1 MKRKNDFAAKLLAV
15 CLALVLAAGML
26 AVPAMATGAA
36 TPSPANSTVP
46 GGGGEDNEGEGNKG
60 DNNNPGSNGITGGM
74 PYITGYTVAP
84 QLGVAGELQRIQPG
98 QKCCIIV
105 SICDP
110 RFTKMYEE
118 KSNTDAEDTEAE
130 VHNKALESLMANAFP
145 NIKITSTYNFA
156 SPSLGDIQIGGFAY
170 DKKLSSGNDWTSGP
184 LEYHVAFNDI
194 TYMGGSNKLSFDVS
208 YSGQQGLELVNLS
221 QNISQCVGATN
232 VEGGK
237 ASAIVVRSASY
248 GGGSV
253 VAGQQFTLTADVFVT
268 AGTTGAENV
277 AVSLTL
283 PEQITVVS
291 GSSQIF
297 VGNMAAG
304 ESTSVNFLL
313 NASATSAAG
322 SANITVNVNGNAASD
337 GAALT
342 TTMPI
347 TVPIV
352 QPERFEISR
361 TDFPEVINM
370 GEETYGSVSFVNKGK
385 GTIYNVSAELRGEGF
400 TTSEGNQ
407 FIGNVNSGTESSAD
421 FTISPTQ
428 AGTLNAQLVIT
439 YENEQA
445 EEKTITKDLTFTVE
459 EMVFDD
465 PGMMPGI
472 DDIPTEPAQTG
483 MPVWAWAVIAVLAA
497 GVAATVVV
505 IVRKKIKKRK
515 ENEKLMEDD
524 DEDI

>member
-46 GGGGEDNEGEGNKG
+46 GDDGGDDTGNG
-60 DNNNPGSNGITGGM
+60 GNAGIASGT
-74 PYITGYTVAP
+74 PYVTGYTIAP

-110 RFTKMYEE
+110 RFTKIPG
-118 KSNTDAEDTEAE
+118 DEA
-130 VHNKALESLMANAFP
+130 HNNALQKMMEQAFP
-145 NIKITSTYNFA
+145 NVKITSTYNFA

-170 DKKLSSGNDWTSGP
+170 DKKLSSGNKWEAGP

-313 NASATSAAG
+313 NASATAAAG

>member
-1 MKRKNDFAAKLLAV
+1 MKQATNFAGKLLAV
-15 CLALVLAAGML
+15 CLALVLAASML
-26 AVPAMATGAA
+26 AVPAWADDE
-36 TPSPANSTVP
+36 NSTGTGDP
-46 GGGGEDNEGEGNKG
+46 STTPPASSDDGG
-60 DNNNPGSNGITGGM
+60 SSGITSGT
-74 PYITGYTVAP
+74 PYITGYTVTP

-110 RFTKMYEE
+110 RFTKIPG
-118 KSNTDAEDTEAE
+118 DEA
-130 VHNKALESLMANAFP
+130 HNNALQKMMEQAFP
-145 NIKITSTYNFA
+145 NVKITSTYNFA

-170 DKKLSSGNDWTSGP
+170 GKNNSSGAPWEAGP
-184 LEYHVAFNDI
+184 LEYHVSFNDI
-194 TYMGGSNKLSFDVS
+194 TYLGGSNKLSFDVS

-237 ASAIVVRSASY
+237 ASAIVVRSAGY

-283 PEQITVVS
+283 PEQVTVVS

-313 NASATSAAG
+313 NASATAAAG
-322 SANITVNVNGNAASD
+322 SANITINVNGNAASD

-352 QPERFEISR
+352 QPERFEVSR

-400 TTSEGNQ
+400 TTTEGNQ
-407 FIGNVNSGTESSAD
+407 FVGNVASGTESSAD

-428 AGTLNAQLVIT
+428 AGSINAQLVIT

-445 EEKTITKDLTFTVE
+445 EEKTITKDITFTVE
-459 EMVFDD
+459 EMMFED

-472 DDIPTEPAQTG
+472 DDMPTEPTQTG
-483 MPVWAWAVIAVLAA
+483 MPLWAWAVIVVLVA
-497 GVAATVVV
+497 GVVVTVVV

-515 ENEKLMEDD
+515 ENEKLMEED

>member
-1 MKRKNDFAAKLLAV
+1 MKQATNFAGKLLAV
-15 CLALVLAAGML
+15 CLALVLAASML
-26 AVPAMATGAA
+26 AVPAWADDGNNTGTGDPGT
-36 TPSPANSTVP
+36 TPPASSDD
-46 GGGGEDNEGEGNKG
+46 GG
-60 DNNNPGSNGITGGM
+60 SSGITGGT
-74 PYITGYTVAP
+74 PYITGYTVTP

-110 RFTKMYEE
+110 RFTKIPG
-118 KSNTDAEDTEAE
+118 DEA
-130 VHNKALESLMANAFP
+130 HNNALQKMMEQAFP
-145 NIKITSTYNFA
+145 NVKITSTYNFA

-170 DKKLSSGNDWTSGP
+170 GKNNSSGAPWEAGP
-184 LEYHVAFNDI
+184 LEYHVSFNDI
-194 TYMGGSNKLSFDVS
+194 TYLGGSNKLSFDVS

-237 ASAIVVRSASY
+237 ASAIVVRSAGY

-283 PEQITVVS
+283 PEQVTVVS

-313 NASATSAAG
+313 NASATAAAG
-322 SANITVNVNGNAASD
+322 SANITINVNGNAASD

-400 TTSEGNQ
+400 TTTEGNQ
-407 FIGNVNSGTESSAD
+407 FVGNVASGTESSAD

-428 AGTLNAQLVIT
+428 AGSINAQLVIT

-445 EEKTITKDLTFTVE
+445 EEKTLTKDITFTVE
-459 EMVFDD
+459 EMMFED

-472 DDIPTEPAQTG
+472 DDMPTEPAQTG
-483 MPVWAWAVIAVLAA
+483 MPLWAWAVIVVLVA
-497 GVAATVVV
+497 GVVVTVVV

-515 ENEKLMEDD
+515 ENEKLMEED

>member
-1 MKRKNDFAAKLLAV
+1 MKQATNFAGKLLAV
-15 CLALVLAAGML
+15 CLALVLAASML
-26 AVPAMATGAA
+26 AVPAWAGNENNTGTGDPGT
-36 TPSPANSTVP
+36 TPPASS
-46 GGGGEDNEGEGNKG
+46 DEG
-60 DNNNPGSNGITGGM
+60 SSGITGGT
-74 PYITGYTVAP
+74 PYITGYTVTP

-110 RFTKMYEE
+110 RFTKIPG
-118 KSNTDAEDTEAE
+118 DEA
-130 VHNKALESLMANAFP
+130 HNNALQKMMEQAFP
-145 NIKITSTYNFA
+145 NVKITSTYNFA

-170 DKKLSSGNDWTSGP
+170 GKNNSSGAPWEAGP
-184 LEYHVAFNDI
+184 LEYHVSFNDI
-194 TYMGGSNKLSFDVS
+194 TYLGGSNKLSFDVS

-237 ASAIVVRSASY
+237 ASAIVVRSAGY

-283 PEQITVVS
+283 PEQVTVVS

-313 NASATSAAG
+313 NASATAAAG
-322 SANITVNVNGNAASD
+322 SANITINVNGNAASD

-352 QPERFEISR
+352 QPERFEVSR

-400 TTSEGNQ
+400 TTTEGNQ
-407 FIGNVNSGTESSAD
+407 FVGNVASGTESSAD

-428 AGTLNAQLVIT
+428 AGSINAQLVIT

-445 EEKTITKDLTFTVE
+445 EEKTITKDITFTVE
-459 EMVFDD
+459 EMSFED
-465 PGMMPGI
+465 PGMMPGMG
-472 DDIPTEPAQTG
+472 DMPTEPTQTG
-483 MPVWAWAVIAVLAA
+483 MPLWAWAVIVVLAA
-497 GVAATVVV
+497 GVVATVVV

-515 ENEKLMEDD
+515 ENEKLMEED

>member
-1 MKRKNDFAAKLLAV
+1 MKQATNFAGKLLAV
-15 CLALVLAAGML
+15 CLALVLAASML
-26 AVPAMATGAA
+26 AVPAWADDGNNTGTGDPGT
-36 TPSPANSTVP
+36 TPPASS
-46 GGGGEDNEGEGNKG
+46 DEG
-60 DNNNPGSNGITGGM
+60 SSGITGGT
-74 PYITGYTVAP
+74 PYITGYTVTP

-110 RFTKMYEE
+110 RFTKIPG
-118 KSNTDAEDTEAE
+118 DEA
-130 VHNKALESLMANAFP
+130 HNNALQKMMEQAFP
-145 NIKITSTYNFA
+145 NVKITSTYNFA

-170 DKKLSSGNDWTSGP
+170 GKNNSSGAPWEAGP
-184 LEYHVAFNDI
+184 LEYHVSFNDI
-194 TYMGGSNKLSFDVS
+194 TYLGGSNKLSFDVS

-237 ASAIVVRSASY
+237 ASAIVVRSAGY

-283 PEQITVVS
+283 PEQVTVVS

-313 NASATSAAG
+313 NASATAAAG
-322 SANITVNVNGNAASD
+322 SANITINVNGNAASD

-400 TTSEGNQ
+400 TTTEGNQ
-407 FIGNVNSGTESSAD
+407 FVGNVASGTESSAD

-428 AGTLNAQLVIT
+428 AGSINAQLVIT

-445 EEKTITKDLTFTVE
+445 EEKTITKDITFTVE
-459 EMVFDD
+459 EMMFED

-472 DDIPTEPAQTG
+472 DDMPTEPAQTG
-483 MPVWAWAVIAVLAA
+483 MPLWAWAVIVVLVA
-497 GVAATVVV
+497 GVVVTVVV

-515 ENEKLMEDD
+515 ENEKLMEED

>member
-1 MKRKNDFAAKLLAV
+1 MKQATNFAGKLLAV
-15 CLALVLAAGML
+15 CLALVLAASML
-26 AVPAMATGAA
+26 AVPAAWADDG
-36 TPSPANSTVP
+36 NSTGTGSASTTP
-46 GGGGEDNEGEGNKG
+46 PASSDDGG
-60 DNNNPGSNGITGGM
+60 SSGITSGT
-74 PYITGYTVAP
+74 PYITGYTVTP

-110 RFTKMYEE
+110 RFTKIPG
-118 KSNTDAEDTEAE
+118 DEA
-130 VHNKALESLMANAFP
+130 HNNALQKMMEQAFP
-145 NIKITSTYNFA
+145 NVKITSTYNFA

-170 DKKLSSGNDWTSGP
+170 GKNNSSGAPWEAGP
-184 LEYHVAFNDI
+184 LEYHVSFNDI
-194 TYMGGSNKLSFDVS
+194 TYLGGSNKLSFDVS

-237 ASAIVVRSASY
+237 ASAIVVRSAGY

-283 PEQITVVS
+283 PEQVTVVS

-313 NASATSAAG
+313 NASATAAAG
-322 SANITVNVNGNAASD
+322 SANITINVNGNAASD

-352 QPERFEISR
+352 QPERFEVSR

-400 TTSEGNQ
+400 TTTEGNQ
-407 FIGNVNSGTESSAD
+407 FVGNVASGTESSAD

-428 AGTLNAQLVIT
+428 AGSINAQLVIT

-445 EEKTITKDLTFTVE
+445 EEKTITKDITFTVE
-459 EMVFDD
+459 EMSFED
-465 PGMMPGI
+465 PGMMPGMG
-472 DDIPTEPAQTG
+472 DMPTEPTQTG
-483 MPVWAWAVIAVLAA
+483 MPLWAWAVIVVLAA
-497 GVAATVVV
+497 GVVATVVV

-515 ENEKLMEDD
+515 ENEKLMEED

>member
-1 MKRKNDFAAKLLAV
+1 MKQATNFAGKLLAV
-15 CLALVLAAGML
+15 CLALVLAASML
-26 AVPAMATGAA
+26 AVPAWAGDG
-36 TPSPANSTVP
+36 NSTGTGDP
-46 GGGGEDNEGEGNKG
+46 GTTPPASSDDGG
-60 DNNNPGSNGITGGM
+60 SSGITGGT
-74 PYITGYTVAP
+74 PYITGYTVTP

-110 RFTKMYEE
+110 RFTKIPG
-118 KSNTDAEDTEAE
+118 DEA
-130 VHNKALESLMANAFP
+130 HNNALQKMMEQAFP
-145 NIKITSTYNFA
+145 NVKITSTYNFA

-170 DKKLSSGNDWTSGP
+170 GKNNSSGAPWEAGP
-184 LEYHVAFNDI
+184 LEYHVSFNDI
-194 TYMGGSNKLSFDVS
+194 TYLGGSNKLSFDVS

-237 ASAIVVRSASY
+237 ASAIVVRSAGY

-283 PEQITVVS
+283 PEQVTVVS

-313 NASATSAAG
+313 NASATAAAG
-322 SANITVNVNGNAASD
+322 SANITINVNGNAASD

-400 TTSEGNQ
+400 TTTEGNQ
-407 FIGNVNSGTESSAD
+407 FVGNVASGTESSAD

-428 AGTLNAQLVIT
+428 AGSINAQLVIT

-445 EEKTITKDLTFTVE
+445 EEKTITKDITFTVE
-459 EMVFDD
+459 EMSFED

-472 DDIPTEPAQTG
+472 DDMPTEPAQTG
-483 MPVWAWAVIAVLAA
+483 MPLWAWAVIVVLVA
-497 GVAATVVV
+497 GVVATVVV

-515 ENEKLMEDD
+515 ENEKLMEED

>member
-1 MKRKNDFAAKLLAV
+1 MKQATNFAGKLLAV
-15 CLALVLAAGML
+15 CLALVLAASML
-26 AVPAMATGAA
+26 AVPAAWADNG
-36 TPSPANSTVP
+36 NSTGTGSASTTP
-46 GGGGEDNEGEGNKG
+46 PASSDDGG
-60 DNNNPGSNGITGGM
+60 SSGITSGT
-74 PYITGYTVAP
+74 PYITGYTVTP

-110 RFTKMYEE
+110 RFTKIPG
-118 KSNTDAEDTEAE
+118 DEA
-130 VHNKALESLMANAFP
+130 HNNALQKMMEQAFP
-145 NIKITSTYNFA
+145 NVKITSTYNFA

-170 DKKLSSGNDWTSGP
+170 GKNNSSGAPWEAGP
-184 LEYHVAFNDI
+184 LEYHVSFNDI
-194 TYMGGSNKLSFDVS
+194 TYLGGSNKLSFDVS

-237 ASAIVVRSASY
+237 ASAIVVRSAGY

-283 PEQITVVS
+283 PEQVTVVS

-313 NASATSAAG
+313 NASATAAAG
-322 SANITVNVNGNAASD
+322 SANITINVNGNAASD

-400 TTSEGNQ
+400 TTTEGNQ
-407 FIGNVNSGTESSAD
+407 FVGNVASGTESSAD

-428 AGTLNAQLVIT
+428 AGSINAQLVIT

-445 EEKTITKDLTFTVE
+445 EEKTITKDITFTVE
-459 EMVFDD
+459 EMMFED

-472 DDIPTEPAQTG
+472 DDMPTEPAQTG
-483 MPVWAWAVIAVLAA
+483 MPLWAWAVIVVLVA
-497 GVAATVVV
+497 GVVVTVVV

-515 ENEKLMEDD
+515 ENEKLMEED

>member
-1 MKRKNDFAAKLLAV
+1 MKQATNFAGKLLAV
-15 CLALVLAAGML
+15 CLALVLAASML
-26 AVPAMATGAA
+26 AVPAWAGDGNNTGTGDPGT
-36 TPSPANSTVP
+36 TPPASSDD
-46 GGGGEDNEGEGNKG
+46 GG
-60 DNNNPGSNGITGGM
+60 SSGITGGT
-74 PYITGYTVAP
+74 PYITGYTVTP

-110 RFTKMYEE
+110 RFTKIPG
-118 KSNTDAEDTEAE
+118 DEA
-130 VHNKALESLMANAFP
+130 HNNALQKMMEQAFP
-145 NIKITSTYNFA
+145 NVKITSTYNFA

-170 DKKLSSGNDWTSGP
+170 GKNNSSGAPWEAGP
-184 LEYHVAFNDI
+184 LEYHVSFNDI
-194 TYMGGSNKLSFDVS
+194 TYLGGSNKLSFDVS

-237 ASAIVVRSASY
+237 ASAIVVRSAGY

-283 PEQITVVS
+283 PEQVTVVS

-313 NASATSAAG
+313 NASATAAAG
-322 SANITVNVNGNAASD
+322 SANITINVNGNAASD

-400 TTSEGNQ
+400 TTTEGNQ
-407 FIGNVNSGTESSAD
+407 FVGNVASGTESSAD

-428 AGTLNAQLVIT
+428 AGSINAQLVIT

-445 EEKTITKDLTFTVE
+445 EEKTITKDITFTVE
-459 EMVFDD
+459 EMMFED

-472 DDIPTEPAQTG
+472 DDMPTEPAQTG
-483 MPVWAWAVIAVLAA
+483 MPLWAWAVIVVLVA
-497 GVAATVVV
+497 GVVVTVVV

-515 ENEKLMEDD
+515 ENEKLMEED

>member
-1 MKRKNDFAAKLLAV
+1 MKQATNFAGKLLAV
-15 CLALVLAAGML
+15 CLALVLAASML
-26 AVPAMATGAA
+26 AVPAWADNGNNTGTGDPGT
-36 TPSPANSTVP
+36 TPPASSDD
-46 GGGGEDNEGEGNKG
+46 GG
-60 DNNNPGSNGITGGM
+60 SSGITGGT
-74 PYITGYTVAP
+74 PYITGYTVTP

-110 RFTKMYEE
+110 RFTKIPG
-118 KSNTDAEDTEAE
+118 DEA
-130 VHNKALESLMANAFP
+130 HNNALQKMMEQAFP
-145 NIKITSTYNFA
+145 NVKITSTYNFA

-170 DKKLSSGNDWTSGP
+170 GKNNSSGAPWEAGP
-184 LEYHVAFNDI
+184 LEYHVSFNDI
-194 TYMGGSNKLSFDVS
+194 TYLGGSNKLSFDVS

-237 ASAIVVRSASY
+237 ASAIVVRSAGY

-283 PEQITVVS
+283 PEQVTVVS

-313 NASATSAAG
+313 NASATAAAG
-322 SANITVNVNGNAASD
+322 SANITINVNGNAASD

-400 TTSEGNQ
+400 TTTEGNQ
-407 FIGNVNSGTESSAD
+407 FVGNVASGTESSAD

-428 AGTLNAQLVIT
+428 AGSINAQLVIT

-445 EEKTITKDLTFTVE
+445 EEKTITKDITFTVE
-459 EMVFDD
+459 EMSFED

-472 DDIPTEPAQTG
+472 DDMPTEPAQTG
-483 MPVWAWAVIAVLAA
+483 MPLWAWAVIVVLAA
-497 GVAATVVV
+497 GVVATVVV

-515 ENEKLMEDD
+515 ENEKLMEED

>member
-1 MKRKNDFAAKLLAV
+1 MKQATNFAGKLLAV
-15 CLALVLAAGML
+15 CLALVLAASML
-26 AVPAMATGAA
+26 AVPAAWADNGNSTGAGSA
-36 TPSPANSTVP
+36 STTPPASSDD
-46 GGGGEDNEGEGNKG
+46 GG
-60 DNNNPGSNGITGGM
+60 SSGITGGT
-74 PYITGYTVAP
+74 PYITGYTVTP

-110 RFTKMYEE
+110 RFTKIPG
-118 KSNTDAEDTEAE
+118 DEA
-130 VHNKALESLMANAFP
+130 HNNALQKMMEQAFP
-145 NIKITSTYNFA
+145 NVKITSTYNFA

-170 DKKLSSGNDWTSGP
+170 GKNNSSGAPWEAGP
-184 LEYHVAFNDI
+184 LEYHVSFNDI
-194 TYMGGSNKLSFDVS
+194 TYLGGSNKLSFDVS

-237 ASAIVVRSASY
+237 ASAIVVRSAGY

-283 PEQITVVS
+283 PEQVTVVS

-313 NASATSAAG
+313 NASATAAAG
-322 SANITVNVNGNAASD
+322 SANITINVNGNAASD

-352 QPERFEISR
+352 QPERFEVSR

-400 TTSEGNQ
+400 TTTEGNQ
-407 FIGNVNSGTESSAD
+407 FVGNVASGTESSAD

-428 AGTLNAQLVIT
+428 AGSINAQLVIT

-445 EEKTITKDLTFTVE
+445 EEKTLTKDITFTVE
-459 EMVFDD
+459 EMMFED

-472 DDIPTEPAQTG
+472 DDMPTEPAQTG
-483 MPVWAWAVIAVLAA
+483 MPLWAWAVIVVLVA
-497 GVAATVVV
+497 GVVVTVVV

-515 ENEKLMEDD
+515 ENEKLMEED

>member
-1 MKRKNDFAAKLLAV
+1 M
-15 CLALVLAAGML
+15 
-26 AVPAMATGAA
+26 
-36 TPSPANSTVP
+36 
-46 GGGGEDNEGEGNKG
+46 
-60 DNNNPGSNGITGGM
+60 
-74 PYITGYTVAP
+74 
-84 QLGVAGELQRIQPG
+84 
-98 QKCCIIV
+98 
-105 SICDP
+105 
-110 RFTKMYEE
+110 
-118 KSNTDAEDTEAE
+118 
-130 VHNKALESLMANAFP
+130 
-145 NIKITSTYNFA
+145 
-156 SPSLGDIQIGGFAY
+156 
-170 DKKLSSGNDWTSGP
+170 
-184 LEYHVAFNDI
+184 AFNDI

-313 NASATSAAG
+313 NASATAAAG

>member
-1 MKRKNDFAAKLLAV
+1 MKQATNFAGKLLAV
-15 CLALVLAAGML
+15 CLALVLAASML
-26 AVPAMATGAA
+26 AVPAWADDGNNTGTGDPGT
-36 TPSPANSTVP
+36 TPPASSDD
-46 GGGGEDNEGEGNKG
+46 GG
-60 DNNNPGSNGITGGM
+60 SSGITGGT
-74 PYITGYTVAP
+74 PYITGYTVTP

-110 RFTKMYEE
+110 RFTKIPG
-118 KSNTDAEDTEAE
+118 DEA
-130 VHNKALESLMANAFP
+130 HNNALQKMMEQAFP
-145 NIKITSTYNFA
+145 NVKITSTYNFA

-170 DKKLSSGNDWTSGP
+170 GKNNSSGAPWEAGP
-184 LEYHVAFNDI
+184 LEYHVSFNDI
-194 TYMGGSNKLSFDVS
+194 TYLGGSNKLSFDVS

-237 ASAIVVRSASY
+237 ASAIVVRSAGY

-283 PEQITVVS
+283 PEQVTVVS

-313 NASATSAAG
+313 NASATAAAG
-322 SANITVNVNGNAASD
+322 SANITINVNGNAASD

-352 QPERFEISR
+352 QPERFEVSR

-400 TTSEGNQ
+400 TTTEGNQ
-407 FIGNVNSGTESSAD
+407 FVGNVASGTESSAD

-428 AGTLNAQLVIT
+428 AGSINAQLVIT

-445 EEKTITKDLTFTVE
+445 EEKTITKDITFTVE
-459 EMVFDD
+459 EMSFED
-465 PGMMPGI
+465 PGMMPGMG
-472 DDIPTEPAQTG
+472 DMPTEPTQTG
-483 MPVWAWAVIAVLAA
+483 MPLWAWAVIVVLAA
-497 GVAATVVV
+497 GVVATVVV

-515 ENEKLMEDD
+515 ENEKLMEED

>member
-1 MKRKNDFAAKLLAV
+1 MKQATNFAGKLLAV
-15 CLALVLAAGML
+15 CLALVLAASML
-26 AVPAMATGAA
+26 AVPAWADDGNNTGTGDPGT
-36 TPSPANSTVP
+36 TPPASSDD
-46 GGGGEDNEGEGNKG
+46 GG
-60 DNNNPGSNGITGGM
+60 SSGITGGT
-74 PYITGYTVAP
+74 PYITGYTVTP

-110 RFTKMYEE
+110 RFTKIPG
-118 KSNTDAEDTEAE
+118 DEA
-130 VHNKALESLMANAFP
+130 HNNALQKMMEQAFP
-145 NIKITSTYNFA
+145 NVKITSTYNFA

-170 DKKLSSGNDWTSGP
+170 GKNNSSGAPWEAGP
-184 LEYHVAFNDI
+184 LEYHVSFNDI
-194 TYMGGSNKLSFDVS
+194 TYLGGSNKLSFDVS

-237 ASAIVVRSASY
+237 ASAIVVRSAGY

-283 PEQITVVS
+283 PEQVTVVS

-313 NASATSAAG
+313 NASATAAAG
-322 SANITVNVNGNAASD
+322 SANITINVNGNAASD

-400 TTSEGNQ
+400 TTTEGNQ
-407 FIGNVNSGTESSAD
+407 FVGNVASGTESSAD

-428 AGTLNAQLVIT
+428 AGSINAQLVIT

-445 EEKTITKDLTFTVE
+445 EEKTITKDITFTVE
-459 EMVFDD
+459 EMMFED

-472 DDIPTEPAQTG
+472 DDMPTEPAQTG
-483 MPVWAWAVIAVLAA
+483 MPLWAWAVIVVLAA
-497 GVAATVVV
+497 GVVATVVV

-515 ENEKLMEDD
+515 ENEKLMEED

>member
-1 MKRKNDFAAKLLAV
+1 MKQATNFAGKLLAV
-15 CLALVLAAGML
+15 CLALVLAASML
-26 AVPAMATGAA
+26 AVPAWAGDG
-36 TPSPANSTVP
+36 NSTGTGSAGTTP
-46 GGGGEDNEGEGNKG
+46 PASSDDGG
-60 DNNNPGSNGITGGM
+60 SSGITSGT
-74 PYITGYTVAP
+74 PYITGYTVTP

-110 RFTKMYEE
+110 RFTKIPG
-118 KSNTDAEDTEAE
+118 DEA
-130 VHNKALESLMANAFP
+130 HNNALQKMMEQAFP
-145 NIKITSTYNFA
+145 NVKITSTYNFA

-170 DKKLSSGNDWTSGP
+170 GKNNSSGAPWEAGP
-184 LEYHVAFNDI
+184 LEYHVSFNDI
-194 TYMGGSNKLSFDVS
+194 TYLGGSNKLSFDVS

-237 ASAIVVRSASY
+237 ASAIVVRSAGY

-283 PEQITVVS
+283 PEQVTVVS

-313 NASATSAAG
+313 NASATAAAG
-322 SANITVNVNGNAASD
+322 SANITINVNGNAASD

-400 TTSEGNQ
+400 TTTEGNQ
-407 FIGNVNSGTESSAD
+407 FVGNVASGTESSAD

-428 AGTLNAQLVIT
+428 AGSINAQLVIT

-445 EEKTITKDLTFTVE
+445 EEKTITKDITFTVE
-459 EMVFDD
+459 EMSFED
-465 PGMMPGI
+465 PGMMPGMG
-472 DDIPTEPAQTG
+472 DMPTEPAQTG
-483 MPVWAWAVIAVLAA
+483 MPLWAWAVIVVLAA
-497 GVAATVVV
+497 GVVATVVV

-515 ENEKLMEDD
+515 ENEKLMEED

>member
-1 MKRKNDFAAKLLAV
+1 MKQATNFAGKLLAV
-15 CLALVLAAGML
+15 CLALVLAASML
-26 AVPAMATGAA
+26 AVPAWAGNGNNTGTGDPGT
-36 TPSPANSTVP
+36 TPPASSDD
-46 GGGGEDNEGEGNKG
+46 GG
-60 DNNNPGSNGITGGM
+60 SSGITGGT
-74 PYITGYTVAP
+74 PYITGYTVTP

-110 RFTKMYEE
+110 RFTKIPG
-118 KSNTDAEDTEAE
+118 DEA
-130 VHNKALESLMANAFP
+130 HNNALQKMMEQAFP
-145 NIKITSTYNFA
+145 NVKITSTYNFA

-170 DKKLSSGNDWTSGP
+170 GKNNSSGAPWEAGP
-184 LEYHVAFNDI
+184 LEYHVSFNDI
-194 TYMGGSNKLSFDVS
+194 TYLGGSNKLSFDVS
-208 YSGQQGLELVNLS
+208 YSGQQGLELANLS

-237 ASAIVVRSASY
+237 ASAIVVRSAGY

-283 PEQITVVS
+283 PEQVTVVS

-313 NASATSAAG
+313 NASATAAAG
-322 SANITVNVNGNAASD
+322 SANITINVNGNAASD

-352 QPERFEISR
+352 QPERFEVSR

-400 TTSEGNQ
+400 TTTEGNQ
-407 FIGNVNSGTESSAD
+407 FVGNVASGTESSAD

-428 AGTLNAQLVIT
+428 AGSINAQLVIT

-445 EEKTITKDLTFTVE
+445 EEKTITKDITFTVE
-459 EMVFDD
+459 EMSFED
-465 PGMMPGI
+465 PGMMPGMG
-472 DDIPTEPAQTG
+472 DVPTEPTQTG
-483 MPVWAWAVIAVLAA
+483 MPLWAWAVIVVLAA
-497 GVAATVVV
+497 GVVATVVV

-515 ENEKLMEDD
+515 ENEKLMEED

>member
-1 MKRKNDFAAKLLAV
+1 MKQATNFAGKLLAV
-15 CLALVLAAGML
+15 CLALVLAASML
-26 AVPAMATGAA
+26 AVPAAWADDG
-36 TPSPANSTVP
+36 NSTGTGSTSTTP
-46 GGGGEDNEGEGNKG
+46 PASSDEG
-60 DNNNPGSNGITGGM
+60 SSGITSGT
-74 PYITGYTVAP
+74 PYITGYTVTP

-110 RFTKMYEE
+110 RFTKIPG
-118 KSNTDAEDTEAE
+118 DEA
-130 VHNKALESLMANAFP
+130 HNNALQKMMEQAFP
-145 NIKITSTYNFA
+145 NVKITSTYNFA

-170 DKKLSSGNDWTSGP
+170 GKNNSSGAPWEAGP
-184 LEYHVAFNDI
+184 LEYHVSFNDI
-194 TYMGGSNKLSFDVS
+194 TYLGGSNKLSFDVS

-237 ASAIVVRSASY
+237 ASAIVVRSAGY

-283 PEQITVVS
+283 PEQVTVVS

-313 NASATSAAG
+313 NASATAAAG
-322 SANITVNVNGNAASD
+322 SANITINVNGNAASD

-352 QPERFEISR
+352 QPERFEVSR

-400 TTSEGNQ
+400 TTTEGNQ
-407 FIGNVNSGTESSAD
+407 FVGNVASGTESSAD

-428 AGTLNAQLVIT
+428 AGSINAQLVIT

-445 EEKTITKDLTFTVE
+445 EEKTITKDITFTVE
-459 EMVFDD
+459 EMSFED
-465 PGMMPGI
+465 PGMMPGMG
-472 DDIPTEPAQTG
+472 DMPTEPTQTG
-483 MPVWAWAVIAVLAA
+483 MPLWAWAVIVVLAA
-497 GVAATVVV
+497 GVVATVVV

-515 ENEKLMEDD
+515 ENEKLMEED

>member
-1 MKRKNDFAAKLLAV
+1 MKQATNFAGKLLAV
-15 CLALVLAAGML
+15 CLALVLAASML
-26 AVPAMATGAA
+26 AVPAWADNGNSTGAGDPGT
-36 TPSPANSTVP
+36 TPPASSDD
-46 GGGGEDNEGEGNKG
+46 GG
-60 DNNNPGSNGITGGM
+60 SSGITSGT
-74 PYITGYTVAP
+74 PYITGYTVTP

-110 RFTKMYEE
+110 RFTKIPG
-118 KSNTDAEDTEAE
+118 DEA
-130 VHNKALESLMANAFP
+130 HNNALQKMMEQAFP
-145 NIKITSTYNFA
+145 NVKITSTYNFA

-170 DKKLSSGNDWTSGP
+170 GKNNSSGAPWEAGP
-184 LEYHVAFNDI
+184 LEYHVSFNDI
-194 TYMGGSNKLSFDVS
+194 TYLGGSNKLSFDVS

-237 ASAIVVRSASY
+237 ASAIVVRSAGY

-283 PEQITVVS
+283 PEQVTVVS

-313 NASATSAAG
+313 NASATAAAG
-322 SANITVNVNGNAASD
+322 SANITINVNGNAASD

-352 QPERFEISR
+352 QPERFEVSR

-400 TTSEGNQ
+400 TTTEGNQ
-407 FIGNVNSGTESSAD
+407 FVGNVASGTESSAD

-428 AGTLNAQLVIT
+428 AGSINAQLVIT

-445 EEKTITKDLTFTVE
+445 EEKTITKDITFTVE
-459 EMVFDD
+459 EMMFED
-465 PGMMPGI
+465 PGMMPGMG
-472 DDIPTEPAQTG
+472 DMPTEPTQTG
-483 MPVWAWAVIAVLAA
+483 MPLWAWAVIVVLAA
-497 GVAATVVV
+497 GVVATVVV

-515 ENEKLMEDD
+515 ENEKLMEED

>member
-1 MKRKNDFAAKLLAV
+1 MKQATNFAGKLLAV
-15 CLALVLAAGML
+15 CLALVLAASML
-26 AVPAMATGAA
+26 AVPAWAGDG
-36 TPSPANSTVP
+36 NSTGTGDP
-46 GGGGEDNEGEGNKG
+46 GTTPPASSDDGG
-60 DNNNPGSNGITGGM
+60 SSGITGGT
-74 PYITGYTVAP
+74 PYITGYTVTP

-110 RFTKMYEE
+110 RFTKEIE
-118 KSNTDAEDTEAE
+118 PAHAGKDDPAVQHNEALK
-130 VHNKALESLMANAFP
+130 NLMANAFP

-184 LEYHVAFNDI
+184 LEYHVSFNDI
-194 TYMGGSNKLSFDVS
+194 TYLGGSNKLSFDVS

-237 ASAIVVRSASY
+237 ASAIVVRSAGY
-248 GGGSV
+248 G
-253 VAGQQFTLTADVFVT
+253 
-268 AGTTGAENV
+268 
-277 AVSLTL
+277 
-283 PEQITVVS
+283 

-313 NASATSAAG
+313 NASATAAAG
-322 SANITVNVNGNAASD
+322 SANITINVNGNAASD

-400 TTSEGNQ
+400 TTTEGNQ
-407 FIGNVNSGTESSAD
+407 FVGNVASGTESSAD

-428 AGTLNAQLVIT
+428 AGSINAQLVIT

-445 EEKTITKDLTFTVE
+445 EEKTITKDITFTVE
-459 EMVFDD
+459 EMMFED
-465 PGMMPGI
+465 PGMMPGMG
-472 DDIPTEPAQTG
+472 DMPTEPTQTG
-483 MPVWAWAVIAVLAA
+483 MPLWAWAVIVVLAA
-497 GVAATVVV
+497 GVVATVVV

-515 ENEKLMEDD
+515 ENEKLMEED

>member
-1 MKRKNDFAAKLLAV
+1 MKQATNFAGKLLAV
-15 CLALVLAAGML
+15 CLALVLAASML
-26 AVPAMATGAA
+26 AVPAAWADNG
-36 TPSPANSTVP
+36 NSTGTGSASTTP
-46 GGGGEDNEGEGNKG
+46 PASSDDGG
-60 DNNNPGSNGITGGM
+60 SSGITSGT
-74 PYITGYTVAP
+74 PYITGYTVTP

-110 RFTKMYEE
+110 RFTKIPG
-118 KSNTDAEDTEAE
+118 DEA
-130 VHNKALESLMANAFP
+130 HNNALQKMMEQAFP
-145 NIKITSTYNFA
+145 NVKITSTYNFA

-170 DKKLSSGNDWTSGP
+170 GKNNSSGAPWEAGP
-184 LEYHVAFNDI
+184 LEYHVSFNDI
-194 TYMGGSNKLSFDVS
+194 TYLGGSNKLSFDVS

-237 ASAIVVRSASY
+237 ASAIVVRSAGY

-283 PEQITVVS
+283 PEQVTVVS

-313 NASATSAAG
+313 NASATAAAG
-322 SANITVNVNGNAASD
+322 SANITINVNGNAASD

-352 QPERFEISR
+352 QPERFEVSR

-400 TTSEGNQ
+400 TTTEGNQ
-407 FIGNVNSGTESSAD
+407 FVGNVASGTESSAD

-428 AGTLNAQLVIT
+428 AGSINAQLVIT

-445 EEKTITKDLTFTVE
+445 EEKTITKDITFTVE
-459 EMVFDD
+459 EMSFED
-465 PGMMPGI
+465 PGMMPGMG
-472 DDIPTEPAQTG
+472 DMPTEPTQTG
-483 MPVWAWAVIAVLAA
+483 MPLWAWAVIVVLAA
-497 GVAATVVV
+497 GVVATVVV

-515 ENEKLMEDD
+515 ENEKLMEED

>member
-1 MKRKNDFAAKLLAV
+1 MKQATNFAGKLLAV
-15 CLALVLAAGML
+15 CLALVLAASML
-26 AVPAMATGAA
+26 AVPAWADNGNSTGAGDSST
-36 TPSPANSTVP
+36 TPPASSDD
-46 GGGGEDNEGEGNKG
+46 GG
-60 DNNNPGSNGITGGM
+60 SSGITSGT
-74 PYITGYTVAP
+74 PYITGYTVTP

-110 RFTKMYEE
+110 RFTKIPG
-118 KSNTDAEDTEAE
+118 DEA
-130 VHNKALESLMANAFP
+130 HNNALQKMMEQAFP
-145 NIKITSTYNFA
+145 NVKITSTYNFA

-170 DKKLSSGNDWTSGP
+170 GKNNSSGAPWEAGP
-184 LEYHVAFNDI
+184 LEYHVSFNDI
-194 TYMGGSNKLSFDVS
+194 TYLGGSNKLSFDVS

-237 ASAIVVRSASY
+237 ASAIVVRSAGY

-283 PEQITVVS
+283 PEQVTVVS

-313 NASATSAAG
+313 NASATAAAG
-322 SANITVNVNGNAASD
+322 SANITINVNGNAASD

-400 TTSEGNQ
+400 TTTEGNQ
-407 FIGNVNSGTESSAD
+407 FVGNVASGTESSAD

-428 AGTLNAQLVIT
+428 AGSINAQLVIT

-445 EEKTITKDLTFTVE
+445 EEKTITKDITFTVE
-459 EMVFDD
+459 EMMFED

-472 DDIPTEPAQTG
+472 DDMPTEPAQTG
-483 MPVWAWAVIAVLAA
+483 MPLWAWAVIVVLVA
-497 GVAATVVV
+497 GVVVTVVV

-515 ENEKLMEDD
+515 ENEKLMEED

>member
-1 MKRKNDFAAKLLAV
+1 MKQATNFAGKLLAV
-15 CLALVLAAGML
+15 CLALVLAASML
-26 AVPAMATGAA
+26 AVPAAWADNGNSTGAGSA
-36 TPSPANSTVP
+36 STTPPASSDD
-46 GGGGEDNEGEGNKG
+46 GG
-60 DNNNPGSNGITGGM
+60 SSGITGGT
-74 PYITGYTVAP
+74 PYITGYTVTP

-110 RFTKMYEE
+110 RFTKIPG
-118 KSNTDAEDTEAE
+118 DEA
-130 VHNKALESLMANAFP
+130 HNNALQKMMEQAFP
-145 NIKITSTYNFA
+145 NVKITSTYNFA

-170 DKKLSSGNDWTSGP
+170 GKNNSSGAPWEAGP
-184 LEYHVAFNDI
+184 LEYHVSFNDI
-194 TYMGGSNKLSFDVS
+194 TYLGGSNKLSFDVS

-237 ASAIVVRSASY
+237 ASAIVVRSAGY

-283 PEQITVVS
+283 PEQVTVVS

-313 NASATSAAG
+313 NASATAAAG
-322 SANITVNVNGNAASD
+322 SANITINVNGNAASD

-352 QPERFEISR
+352 QPERFEVSR

-400 TTSEGNQ
+400 TTTEGNQ
-407 FIGNVNSGTESSAD
+407 FVGNVASGTESSAD

-428 AGTLNAQLVIT
+428 AGSINAQLVIT

-445 EEKTITKDLTFTVE
+445 EEKTLTKDITFTVE
-459 EMVFDD
+459 EMSFED

-472 DDIPTEPAQTG
+472 DDMPTEPAQTG
-483 MPVWAWAVIAVLAA
+483 MPLWAWAVIVVLVA
-497 GVAATVVV
+497 GVVVTVVV

-515 ENEKLMEDD
+515 ENEKLMEED

>member
-1 MKRKNDFAAKLLAV
+1 MKQATNFAGKLLAV
-15 CLALVLAAGML
+15 CLALVLAASML
-26 AVPAMATGAA
+26 AVPAWAGNGNNTGTGDPGT
-36 TPSPANSTVP
+36 TPPASSDD
-46 GGGGEDNEGEGNKG
+46 GG
-60 DNNNPGSNGITGGM
+60 SSGITGGT
-74 PYITGYTVAP
+74 PYITGYTVTP

-110 RFTKMYEE
+110 RFTKIPG
-118 KSNTDAEDTEAE
+118 DEA
-130 VHNKALESLMANAFP
+130 HNNALQKMMEQAFP
-145 NIKITSTYNFA
+145 NVKITSTYNFA

-170 DKKLSSGNDWTSGP
+170 GKNNSSGAPWEAGP
-184 LEYHVAFNDI
+184 LEYHVSFNDI
-194 TYMGGSNKLSFDVS
+194 TYLGGSNKLSFDVS

-237 ASAIVVRSASY
+237 ASAIVVRSAGY

-283 PEQITVVS
+283 PEQVTVVS

-313 NASATSAAG
+313 NASATAAAG
-322 SANITVNVNGNAASD
+322 SANITINVNGNAASD

-352 QPERFEISR
+352 QPERFEVSR

-400 TTSEGNQ
+400 TTTEGNQ
-407 FIGNVNSGTESSAD
+407 FVGNVASGTESSAD

-428 AGTLNAQLVIT
+428 AGSINAQLVIT

-445 EEKTITKDLTFTVE
+445 EEKTITKDITFTVE
-459 EMVFDD
+459 EMSFED
-465 PGMMPGI
+465 PGMMPGMG
-472 DDIPTEPAQTG
+472 DMPTEPTQTG
-483 MPVWAWAVIAVLAA
+483 MPLWAWAVIVVLAA
-497 GVAATVVV
+497 GVVATVVV

-515 ENEKLMEDD
+515 ENEKLMEED

>member
-1 MKRKNDFAAKLLAV
+1 MKQATNFAGKLLAV
-15 CLALVLAAGML
+15 CLALVLAASML
-26 AVPAMATGAA
+26 AVPAAWADNG
-36 TPSPANSTVP
+36 NSTGTGSASTTP
-46 GGGGEDNEGEGNKG
+46 PASSDDGG
-60 DNNNPGSNGITGGM
+60 SSGITSGT
-74 PYITGYTVAP
+74 PYITGYTVTP

-110 RFTKMYEE
+110 RFTKIPG
-118 KSNTDAEDTEAE
+118 DEA
-130 VHNKALESLMANAFP
+130 HNNALQKMMEQAFP
-145 NIKITSTYNFA
+145 NVKITSTYNFA

-170 DKKLSSGNDWTSGP
+170 GKNNSSGAPWEAGP
-184 LEYHVAFNDI
+184 LEYHVSFNDI
-194 TYMGGSNKLSFDVS
+194 TYLGGSNKLSFDVS

-237 ASAIVVRSASY
+237 ASAIVVRSAGY

-283 PEQITVVS
+283 PEQVTVVS

-313 NASATSAAG
+313 NASATAAAG
-322 SANITVNVNGNAASD
+322 SANITINVNGNAASD

-400 TTSEGNQ
+400 TTTEGNQ
-407 FIGNVNSGTESSAD
+407 FVGNVASGTESSAD

-428 AGTLNAQLVIT
+428 AGSINAQLVIT

-445 EEKTITKDLTFTVE
+445 EEKTITKDITFTVE
-459 EMVFDD
+459 EMSFED
-465 PGMMPGI
+465 PGMMPGMG
-472 DDIPTEPAQTG
+472 DMPTEPTQTG
-483 MPVWAWAVIAVLAA
+483 MPLWAWAVIVVLVA
-497 GVAATVVV
+497 GVVVTVVV

-515 ENEKLMEDD
+515 ENEKLMEED

>member
-1 MKRKNDFAAKLLAV
+1 MKQATNFAGKLLAV
-15 CLALVLAAGML
+15 CLALVLAASML
-26 AVPAMATGAA
+26 AVPAWAGDG
-36 TPSPANSTVP
+36 NSTDTGSASTTP
-46 GGGGEDNEGEGNKG
+46 PASSDDGG
-60 DNNNPGSNGITGGM
+60 SSGITSGT
-74 PYITGYTVAP
+74 PYITGYTVTP

-110 RFTKMYEE
+110 RFTKIPG
-118 KSNTDAEDTEAE
+118 DEA
-130 VHNKALESLMANAFP
+130 HNNALQKMMEQAFP
-145 NIKITSTYNFA
+145 NVKITSTYNFA

-170 DKKLSSGNDWTSGP
+170 GKNNSSGAPWEAGP
-184 LEYHVAFNDI
+184 LEYHVSFNDI
-194 TYMGGSNKLSFDVS
+194 TYLGGSNKLSFDVS
-208 YSGQQGLELVNLS
+208 YSGQQGLELANLS

-237 ASAIVVRSASY
+237 ASAIVVRSAGY

-283 PEQITVVS
+283 PEQVTVVS

-313 NASATSAAG
+313 NASATAAAG
-322 SANITVNVNGNAASD
+322 SANITINVNGNAASD

-352 QPERFEISR
+352 QPERFEVSR

-400 TTSEGNQ
+400 TTTEGNQ
-407 FIGNVNSGTESSAD
+407 FVGNVASGTESSAD

-428 AGTLNAQLVIT
+428 AGSINAQLVIT

-445 EEKTITKDLTFTVE
+445 EEKTITKDITFTVE
-459 EMVFDD
+459 EMSFED
-465 PGMMPGI
+465 PGMMPGMG
-472 DDIPTEPAQTG
+472 DMPTEPTQTG
-483 MPVWAWAVIAVLAA
+483 MPLWAWAVIVVLAA
-497 GVAATVVV
+497 GVVATVVV

-515 ENEKLMEDD
+515 ENEKLMEED

>member
-1 MKRKNDFAAKLLAV
+1 MKQATNFAGKLLAV
-15 CLALVLAAGML
+15 CLALVLAASML
-26 AVPAMATGAA
+26 AVPAWADNGNSTGAGDSST
-36 TPSPANSTVP
+36 TPPASSDD
-46 GGGGEDNEGEGNKG
+46 GG
-60 DNNNPGSNGITGGM
+60 SSGITGGT
-74 PYITGYTVAP
+74 PYITGYTVTP

-110 RFTKMYEE
+110 RFTKIPG
-118 KSNTDAEDTEAE
+118 DEA
-130 VHNKALESLMANAFP
+130 HNNALQKMMEQAFP
-145 NIKITSTYNFA
+145 NVKITSTYNFA

-170 DKKLSSGNDWTSGP
+170 GKNNSSGAPWEAGP
-184 LEYHVAFNDI
+184 LEYHVSFNDI
-194 TYMGGSNKLSFDVS
+194 TYLGGSNKLSFDVS

-237 ASAIVVRSASY
+237 ASAIVVRSAGY

-283 PEQITVVS
+283 PEQVTVVS

-313 NASATSAAG
+313 NASATAAAG
-322 SANITVNVNGNAASD
+322 SANITINVNGNAASD

-400 TTSEGNQ
+400 TTTEGNQ
-407 FIGNVNSGTESSAD
+407 FVGNVASGTESSAD

-428 AGTLNAQLVIT
+428 AGSINAQLVIT

-445 EEKTITKDLTFTVE
+445 EEKTITKDITFTVE
-459 EMVFDD
+459 EMMFED

-472 DDIPTEPAQTG
+472 DDMPTEPTQTG
-483 MPVWAWAVIAVLAA
+483 MPLWAWAVIVVLAA
-497 GVAATVVV
+497 GVVATVVV

-515 ENEKLMEDD
+515 ENEKLMEED

>member
-1 MKRKNDFAAKLLAV
+1 MKQATNFAGKLLAV
-15 CLALVLAAGML
+15 CLALVLAASML
-26 AVPAMATGAA
+26 AVPAWAGNENNTGTGSAST
-36 TPSPANSTVP
+36 TPPASS
-46 GGGGEDNEGEGNKG
+46 DEG
-60 DNNNPGSNGITGGM
+60 SSGITGGT
-74 PYITGYTVAP
+74 PYITGYTVTP

-110 RFTKMYEE
+110 RFTKMATGEE
-118 KSNTDAEDTEAE
+118 GADA
-130 VHNKALESLMANAFP
+130 HNKALETLMSRAFP

-170 DKKLSSGNDWTSGP
+170 GKNNSSGAPWEAGP
-184 LEYHVAFNDI
+184 LEYHVSFNDI
-194 TYMGGSNKLSFDVS
+194 TYLGGSNKLSFDVS

-237 ASAIVVRSASY
+237 ASAIVVRSAGY

-283 PEQITVVS
+283 PEQVTVVS

-313 NASATSAAG
+313 NASATAAAG
-322 SANITVNVNGNAASD
+322 SANITINVNGNAASD

-400 TTSEGNQ
+400 TTTEGNQ
-407 FIGNVNSGTESSAD
+407 FVGNVASGTESSAD

-428 AGTLNAQLVIT
+428 AGSINAQLVIT

-445 EEKTITKDLTFTVE
+445 EEKTITKDITFTVE
-459 EMVFDD
+459 EMMFED
-465 PGMMPGI
+465 PGMMPGMG
-472 DDIPTEPAQTG
+472 DMPTEPTQTG
-483 MPVWAWAVIAVLAA
+483 MPLWAWAVIVVLAA
-497 GVAATVVV
+497 GVVATVVV

-515 ENEKLMEDD
+515 ENEKLMEED

>member
-1 MKRKNDFAAKLLAV
+1 MKQATNFAGKLLAV
-15 CLALVLAAGML
+15 CLALVLAASML
-26 AVPAMATGAA
+26 AVPAWADNGNSTGAGDSST
-36 TPSPANSTVP
+36 TPPASSDD
-46 GGGGEDNEGEGNKG
+46 GG
-60 DNNNPGSNGITGGM
+60 SSGITGGT
-74 PYITGYTVAP
+74 PYITGYTVTP

-110 RFTKMYEE
+110 RFTKIPG
-118 KSNTDAEDTEAE
+118 DEA
-130 VHNKALESLMANAFP
+130 HNNALQKMMEQAFP
-145 NIKITSTYNFA
+145 NVKITSTYNFA

-170 DKKLSSGNDWTSGP
+170 GKNNSSGAPWEAGP
-184 LEYHVAFNDI
+184 LEYHVSFNDI
-194 TYMGGSNKLSFDVS
+194 TYLGGSNKLSFDVS

-237 ASAIVVRSASY
+237 ASAIVVRSAGY

-283 PEQITVVS
+283 PEQVTVVS

-313 NASATSAAG
+313 NASATAAAG
-322 SANITVNVNGNAASD
+322 SANITINVNGNAASD

-352 QPERFEISR
+352 QPERFEVSR

-400 TTSEGNQ
+400 TTTEGNQ
-407 FIGNVNSGTESSAD
+407 FVGNVASGTESSAD

-428 AGTLNAQLVIT
+428 AGSINAQLVIT

-445 EEKTITKDLTFTVE
+445 EEKTITKDITFTVE
-459 EMVFDD
+459 EMMFED
-465 PGMMPGI
+465 PGMMPGMG
-472 DDIPTEPAQTG
+472 DMPTEPTQTG
-483 MPVWAWAVIAVLAA
+483 MPLWAWAVIVVLAA
-497 GVAATVVV
+497 GVVATVVV

-515 ENEKLMEDD
+515 ENEKLMEED

>member
-1 MKRKNDFAAKLLAV
+1 MKQATNFAGKLLAV
-15 CLALVLAAGML
+15 CLALVLAASML
-26 AVPAMATGAA
+26 AVPAAWADNGNSTGAGSA
-36 TPSPANSTVP
+36 STTPPASSDD
-46 GGGGEDNEGEGNKG
+46 GG
-60 DNNNPGSNGITGGM
+60 SSGITGGT
-74 PYITGYTVAP
+74 PYITGYTVTP

-110 RFTKMYEE
+110 RFTKIPG
-118 KSNTDAEDTEAE
+118 DEA
-130 VHNKALESLMANAFP
+130 HNNALQKMMEQAFP
-145 NIKITSTYNFA
+145 NVKITSTYNFA

-184 LEYHVAFNDI
+184 LEYHVSFNDI
-194 TYMGGSNKLSFDVS
+194 TYLGGSNKLSFDVS

-237 ASAIVVRSASY
+237 ASAIVVRSAGY

-283 PEQITVVS
+283 PEQVTVVS

-313 NASATSAAG
+313 NASATAAAG
-322 SANITVNVNGNAASD
+322 SANITINVNGNAASD

-352 QPERFEISR
+352 QPERFEVSR

-400 TTSEGNQ
+400 TTTEGNQ
-407 FIGNVNSGTESSAD
+407 FVGNVASGTESSAD

-428 AGTLNAQLVIT
+428 AGSINAQLVIT

-445 EEKTITKDLTFTVE
+445 EEKTITKDITFTVE
-459 EMVFDD
+459 EMMFED
-465 PGMMPGI
+465 PGMMPGMG
-472 DDIPTEPAQTG
+472 DMPTEPTQTG
-483 MPVWAWAVIAVLAA
+483 MPLWAWAVIVVLAA
-497 GVAATVVV
+497 GVVATVVV

-515 ENEKLMEDD
+515 ENEKLMEED

>member
-1 MKRKNDFAAKLLAV
+1 MKQATNFAGKLLAV
-15 CLALVLAAGML
+15 CLALVLAASML
-26 AVPAMATGAA
+26 AVPAAWADNG
-36 TPSPANSTVP
+36 NSTGTGSASTTP
-46 GGGGEDNEGEGNKG
+46 PASSDDGG
-60 DNNNPGSNGITGGM
+60 SSGITSGT
-74 PYITGYTVAP
+74 PYITGYTVTP

-110 RFTKMYEE
+110 RFTKIPG
-118 KSNTDAEDTEAE
+118 DEA
-130 VHNKALESLMANAFP
+130 HNNALQKMMEQAFP
-145 NIKITSTYNFA
+145 NVKITSTYNFA

-170 DKKLSSGNDWTSGP
+170 GKNNSSGAPWEAGP
-184 LEYHVAFNDI
+184 LEYHVSFNDI
-194 TYMGGSNKLSFDVS
+194 TYLGGSNKLSFDVS

-237 ASAIVVRSASY
+237 ASAIVVRSAGY

-283 PEQITVVS
+283 PEQVTVVS

-313 NASATSAAG
+313 NASATAAAG
-322 SANITVNVNGNAASD
+322 SANITINVNGNAASD

-352 QPERFEISR
+352 QPKRFEVSR
-361 TDFPEVINM
+361 TDCPEVINM

-400 TTSEGNQ
+400 TTTEGNQ
-407 FIGNVNSGTESSAD
+407 FVGNVASGTESSAD

-428 AGTLNAQLVIT
+428 AGSINAQLVIT

-445 EEKTITKDLTFTVE
+445 EEKTITKDITFTVE
-459 EMVFDD
+459 EMSFED
-465 PGMMPGI
+465 PGMMPGMG
-472 DDIPTEPAQTG
+472 DMPTEPTQTG
-483 MPVWAWAVIAVLAA
+483 MPLWAWAVIVVLAA
-497 GVAATVVV
+497 GVVATVVV

-515 ENEKLMEDD
+515 ENEKLMEED

>member
-1 MKRKNDFAAKLLAV
+1 MKQATNFAGKLLAV
-15 CLALVLAAGML
+15 CLALVLAASML
-26 AVPAMATGAA
+26 AVPAWAGDG
-36 TPSPANSTVP
+36 NSTGTGDP
-46 GGGGEDNEGEGNKG
+46 GTTPPASSDDGG
-60 DNNNPGSNGITGGM
+60 SSGITGGT
-74 PYITGYTVAP
+74 PYITGYTVTP

-110 RFTKMYEE
+110 RFTKIPG
-118 KSNTDAEDTEAE
+118 DEA
-130 VHNKALESLMANAFP
+130 HNNALQKMMEQAFP
-145 NIKITSTYNFA
+145 NVKITSTYNFA

-170 DKKLSSGNDWTSGP
+170 GKNNSSGAPWEAGP
-184 LEYHVAFNDI
+184 LEYHVSFNDI
-194 TYMGGSNKLSFDVS
+194 TYLGGSNKLSFDVS

-237 ASAIVVRSASY
+237 ASAIVVRSAGY

-283 PEQITVVS
+283 PEQVTVVS

-313 NASATSAAG
+313 NASATAAAG
-322 SANITVNVNGNAASD
+322 SANITINVNGNAASD

-400 TTSEGNQ
+400 TTTEGNQ
-407 FIGNVNSGTESSAD
+407 FVGNVASGTESSAD

-428 AGTLNAQLVIT
+428 AGSINAQLVIT

-445 EEKTITKDLTFTVE
+445 EEKTITKDITFTVE
-459 EMVFDD
+459 EMMFED

-472 DDIPTEPAQTG
+472 DDMPTEPAQTG
-483 MPVWAWAVIAVLAA
+483 MPLWAWAVIVVLVA
-497 GVAATVVV
+497 GVVVTVVV

-515 ENEKLMEDD
+515 ENEKLMEED

>member
-1 MKRKNDFAAKLLAV
+1 MKQATNFAGKLLAV
-15 CLALVLAAGML
+15 CLALVLAASML
-26 AVPAMATGAA
+26 AVPAAWADNG
-36 TPSPANSTVP
+36 NSTGTGSASTTP
-46 GGGGEDNEGEGNKG
+46 PASSDDGG
-60 DNNNPGSNGITGGM
+60 SSGITGGT
-74 PYITGYTVAP
+74 PYITGYTVTP

-110 RFTKMYEE
+110 RFTKIPG
-118 KSNTDAEDTEAE
+118 DEA
-130 VHNKALESLMANAFP
+130 HNNALQKMMEQAFP
-145 NIKITSTYNFA
+145 NVKITSTYNFA

-170 DKKLSSGNDWTSGP
+170 GKNNSSGAPWEAGP
-184 LEYHVAFNDI
+184 LEYHVSFNDI
-194 TYMGGSNKLSFDVS
+194 TYLGGSNKLSFDVS

-237 ASAIVVRSASY
+237 ASAIVVRSAGY

-283 PEQITVVS
+283 PEQVTVVS

-313 NASATSAAG
+313 NASATAAAG
-322 SANITVNVNGNAASD
+322 SANITINVNGNAASD

-352 QPERFEISR
+352 QPERFEVSR

-400 TTSEGNQ
+400 TTTEGNQ
-407 FIGNVNSGTESSAD
+407 FVGNVASGTESSAD

-428 AGTLNAQLVIT
+428 AGSINAQLVIT

-445 EEKTITKDLTFTVE
+445 EEKTITKDITFTVE
-459 EMVFDD
+459 EMSFED
-465 PGMMPGI
+465 PGMMPGMG
-472 DDIPTEPAQTG
+472 DMPTEPTQTG
-483 MPVWAWAVIAVLAA
+483 MPLWAWAVIVVLAA
-497 GVAATVVV
+497 GVVATVVV

-515 ENEKLMEDD
+515 ENEKLMEED

>member
-1 MKRKNDFAAKLLAV
+1 MKQATNFAGKLLAV
-15 CLALVLAAGML
+15 CLALVLAASML
-26 AVPAMATGAA
+26 AVPAWADNGNSTGAGDSST
-36 TPSPANSTVP
+36 TPPASSDD
-46 GGGGEDNEGEGNKG
+46 GG
-60 DNNNPGSNGITGGM
+60 SSGITSGT
-74 PYITGYTVAP
+74 PYITGYTVTP

-110 RFTKMYEE
+110 RFTKIPG
-118 KSNTDAEDTEAE
+118 DEA
-130 VHNKALESLMANAFP
+130 HNNALQKMMEQAFP
-145 NIKITSTYNFA
+145 NVKITSTYNFA
-156 SPSLGDIQIGGFAY
+156 SPSLGDIQIGGVAY
-170 DKKLSSGNDWTSGP
+170 GKNNSSGAPWEAGP
-184 LEYHVAFNDI
+184 LEYHVSFNDI
-194 TYMGGSNKLSFDVS
+194 TYLGGSNKLSFDVS

-237 ASAIVVRSASY
+237 ASAIVVRSAGY

-283 PEQITVVS
+283 PEQVTVVS

-313 NASATSAAG
+313 NASATAAAG
-322 SANITVNVNGNAASD
+322 SANITINVNGNAASD

-352 QPERFEISR
+352 QPERFEVSR

-400 TTSEGNQ
+400 TTTEGNQ
-407 FIGNVNSGTESSAD
+407 FVGNVASGTESSAD

-428 AGTLNAQLVIT
+428 AGSINAQLVIT

-445 EEKTITKDLTFTVE
+445 EEKTITKDITFTVE
-459 EMVFDD
+459 EMSFED
-465 PGMMPGI
+465 PGMMPGMG
-472 DDIPTEPAQTG
+472 DMPTEPTQTG
-483 MPVWAWAVIAVLAA
+483 MPLWAWAVIVVLAA
-497 GVAATVVV
+497 GVVATVVV

-515 ENEKLMEDD
+515 ENEKLMEED

>member
-1 MKRKNDFAAKLLAV
+1 MKQATNFAGKLLAV
-15 CLALVLAAGML
+15 CLALVLAASML
-26 AVPAMATGAA
+26 AVPAWADNGNSTGAGDSST
-36 TPSPANSTVP
+36 TPPASSDD
-46 GGGGEDNEGEGNKG
+46 GG
-60 DNNNPGSNGITGGM
+60 SSGITSGT
-74 PYITGYTVAP
+74 PYITGYTVTP

-110 RFTKMYEE
+110 RFTKIPG
-118 KSNTDAEDTEAE
+118 DEA
-130 VHNKALESLMANAFP
+130 HNNALQKMMEQAFP
-145 NIKITSTYNFA
+145 NVKITSTYNFA

-170 DKKLSSGNDWTSGP
+170 GKNNSSGAPWEAGP
-184 LEYHVAFNDI
+184 LEYHVSFNDI
-194 TYMGGSNKLSFDVS
+194 TYLGGSNKLSFDVS

-237 ASAIVVRSASY
+237 ASAIVVRSAGY

-283 PEQITVVS
+283 PEQVTVVS

-313 NASATSAAG
+313 NASATAAAG
-322 SANITVNVNGNAASD
+322 SANITINVNGNAASD

-352 QPERFEISR
+352 QPERFEVSR

-400 TTSEGNQ
+400 TTTEGNQ
-407 FIGNVNSGTESSAD
+407 FVGNVASGTESSAD

-428 AGTLNAQLVIT
+428 AGSINAQLVIT

-445 EEKTITKDLTFTVE
+445 EEKTITKDITFTVE
-459 EMVFDD
+459 EMSFED
-465 PGMMPGI
+465 PGMMPGMG
-472 DDIPTEPAQTG
+472 DMPTEPTQTG
-483 MPVWAWAVIAVLAA
+483 MPLWAWAVIVVLAA
-497 GVAATVVV
+497 GVVATVVV

-515 ENEKLMEDD
+515 ENEKLMEED